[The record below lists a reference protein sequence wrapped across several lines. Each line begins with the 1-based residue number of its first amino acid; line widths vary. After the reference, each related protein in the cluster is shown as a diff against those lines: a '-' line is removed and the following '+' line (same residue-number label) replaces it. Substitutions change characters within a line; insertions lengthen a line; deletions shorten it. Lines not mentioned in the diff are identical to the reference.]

1 MRLKI
6 FKTFISEVIREGNR
20 LQKVD
25 IKGKVVQKRKFT
37 DTQII
42 SLVIAIISLFILPRG
57 FSENF
62 AGFTI
67 SFLGI
72 FVGLFTTIVISL
84 HDKSK
89 SLFID
94 YPMANEKEKARTKIV
109 RNYMVQ
115 FTGLTSYSILLAL
128 VLVILLFI

>member
-1 MRLKI
+1 MKLKI
-6 FKTFISEVIREGNR
+6 FSKFISDVIKEGNR
-20 LQKVD
+20 LQKHD
-25 IKGKVVQKRKFT
+25 IKGDIVQKRVLT

-42 SLVIAIISLFILPRG
+42 AIIVAVASLFILPKG

-72 FVGLFTTIVISL
+72 FVGLFSTIVISL

-89 SLFID
+89 SLFDD
-94 YPMANEKEKARTKIV
+94 YSKQDEKEKVRRKII

-115 FTGLTSYSILLAL
+115 FTGLTSYSILLA
-128 VLVILLFI
+128 